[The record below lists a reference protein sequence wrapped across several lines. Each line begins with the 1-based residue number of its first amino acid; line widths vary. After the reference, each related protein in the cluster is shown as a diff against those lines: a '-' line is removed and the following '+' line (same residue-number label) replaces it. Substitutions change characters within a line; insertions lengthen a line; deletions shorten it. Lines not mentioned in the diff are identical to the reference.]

1 MAIYDL
7 KDKYV
12 LITGASSGIGLELAK
27 EFASYGSHL
36 ALGCLPSEEPA
47 LVELKNEIEQN
58 YGVRVWPFPLDLAE
72 VDAPKM
78 LYDRVAAALPQ
89 VDVLV
94 NNAGIM
100 LYGEFHQK
108 DLEQHLR
115 VLKVNAEV
123 YTALMSLFLPDM
135 VARKKGRVLNV
146 SSAAAFQPTCHHA
159 VYGATKAYVQSLS
172 EAVDAEV
179 RGFGVRVQTVNPSY
193 TATRLI
199 EQDFPKKLWWYS
211 VSGLSDPAEIA
222 RKTVD
227 AFVRGKVVFLP
238 GWKNFLV
245 ASFLPRLTPRRLA
258 SFISY
263 QVLKIR
269 KG

>member
-1 MAIYDL
+1 MALYEL

-27 EFASYGSHL
+27 VFAAQGAHL
-36 ALGCLPSEEPA
+36 ALGCLPAEEAA
-47 LVELKNEIEQN
+47 LLKLKDELEQ
-58 YGVRVWPFPLDLAE
+58 YHGVQVWPFPLDLAE
-72 VDAPKM
+72 PGAPRK
-78 LYDRVAAALPQ
+78 LYDQVTAATPRI
-89 VDVLV
+89 DVLV

-100 LYGEFHQK
+100 VYGEFHQVAM
-108 DLEQHLR
+108 ERHLR

-123 YTALMSLFLPDM
+123 YTALMNLFLPDM
-135 VARKKGRVLNV
+135 VNRKHGRILNI

-179 RGFGVRVQTVNPSY
+179 RGTGVRVQTVNPSY
-193 TATRLI
+193 TATPLL
-199 EQDFPKKLWWYS
+199 EHDFPKKLWWFS
-211 VSGLSDPAEIA
+211 VSGLSDPADIA
-222 RKTVD
+222 QKTVD
-227 AFVRGKVVFLP
+227 AFVRGRAVFIP

-258 SFISY
+258 SFISC

>member
-1 MAIYDL
+1 MALYDL

-27 EFASYGSHL
+27 VFAAYGSHL
-36 ALGCLPSEEPA
+36 ALGCLPNEETA
-47 LVELKNEIEQN
+47 LMELKNELEQN
-58 YGVRVWPFPLDLAE
+58 HGIRVWPFPLDLAE
-72 VDAPKM
+72 PGAPKA
-78 LYDRVAAALPQ
+78 LYDKVTASLPQ

-100 LYGEFHQK
+100 LYGEFHEK
-108 DLEQHLR
+108 AMEQHLR

-135 VARKKGRVLNV
+135 VARKNGRVLNV

-172 EAVDAEV
+172 EALDAEV
-179 RGFGVRVQTVNPSY
+179 RGYGVRVQTVNPSY
-193 TATRLI
+193 TATPLL
-199 EQDFPKKLWWYS
+199 EHDFPKRLWWFS
-211 VSGLSDPAEIA
+211 VSGLSDPADIA
-222 RKTVD
+222 QKAVD
-227 AFVRGKVVFLP
+227 AFVRNKAVFLP

-258 SFISY
+258 SILSF